1 MIPNACNKCG
11 KDSPEYFGEA
21 LMGSLTC
28 TNAKCDNSVLI
39 VAKRHAP
46 YEEAVER
53 WNYFNIVESY

>member
-1 MIPNACNKCG
+1 
-11 KDSPEYFGEA
+11 
-21 LMGSLTC
+21 MGSLTC